1 MVSHHFIATVLRRL
15 ETVDICSLGTRFL
28 GATQHNMHS
37 RVQPVICVS
46 QHCFHDA
53 LVNFLRVT
61 GNIDLGWDQPAFF
74 LSSTHGMWVIAVV
87 L

>member
-1 MVSHHFIATVLRRL
+1 MVSHHFIAKVLRRL
-15 ETVDICSLGTRFL
+15 KTVDICSLGTPFL

-46 QHCFHDA
+46 QRCFHDA
-53 LVNFLRVT
+53 LVKFLRVT
-61 GNIDLGWDQPAFF
+61 GNIDLGSDQPAFF
-74 LSSTHGMWVIAVV
+74 SSNLGMWVIAVI